1 MRLVFMGTAAF
12 AVPSLEALVSTGH
25 EVAAVVTQPDRPAGR
40 GRNLRASP
48 VKEAALVTGIDV
60 YQPESL
66 KSDDA
71 VRAFQRLNP
80 DLLVVVAYGK
90 IIPAWLREIPEHGAI
105 NVHGSL
111 LPRYRGAAPVQWAI
125 ARGESET
132 GVCTMA
138 IDAGLDT
145 GPVFDCE
152 STEIGP
158 NETASEVSARLSA
171 LGARLL
177 VRTIQAV
184 VRGDAAPRPQNDALA
199 TMAPSL
205 RKEDGRIRWELPA
218 QTIHNAVRAFRPWPS
233 VAVAFRGT
241 PCRILETRCGSGTVA
256 AADPGAIGLTGGKLQ
271 VCCGDA
277 RLLEVVH
284 LQLENRKAV
293 SGPDFARGVRLQPG
307 DRFTSIGELKSP

>member
-12 AVPSLEALVSTGH
+12 AVPSLEALVATGH
-25 EVAAVVTQPDRPAGR
+25 EVAGVVTQPDRPAGR
-40 GRNLRASP
+40 GRKLRASP
-48 VKEAALVTGIDV
+48 VKEAAQASGIDV

-66 KSDDA
+66 KSDDV
-71 VRAFQRLNP
+71 VRAFPRLNP
-80 DLLVVVAYGK
+80 ELLVVVAYGK
-90 IIPAWLREIPEHGAI
+90 IIPAWLRAIPEYGAI

-111 LPRYRGAAPVQWAI
+111 LPRYRGAAPVHWAI

-145 GPVFDCE
+145 GPVYDCE

-158 NETASEVSARLSA
+158 NETVSEVSQRLSA
-171 LGARLL
+171 LGAQLL
-177 VRTIQAV
+177 VRTIQGV

-199 TMAPSL
+199 TMARCL

-218 QTIHNAVRAFRPWPS
+218 QTIHNAVRAFLPWPS
-233 VAVAFRGT
+233 VVVGFRGT
-241 PCRILETRCGSGTVA
+241 PCRILETRCGSGAVA
-256 AADPGAIGLTGGKLQ
+256 AADPGAIGFAGGKLQ
-271 VCCGDA
+271 VCCGDG
-277 RLLEVVH
+277 RLLEVVQ

-307 DRFTSIGELKSP
+307 DRFTRIGE